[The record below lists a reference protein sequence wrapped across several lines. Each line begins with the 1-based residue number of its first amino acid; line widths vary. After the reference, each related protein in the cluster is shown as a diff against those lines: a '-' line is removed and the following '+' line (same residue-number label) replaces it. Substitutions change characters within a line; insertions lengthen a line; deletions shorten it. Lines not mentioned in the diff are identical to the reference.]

1 MNILR
6 FIPRMFSKIQGKEL
20 SGIQKTIAE
29 HLAKNP
35 EAANKTPF
43 CQQYWGEICDLKFY
57 RRISGNVTHHGYLNG
72 INHHLLWGINPE
84 GLRKPFMYLGVTPHE
99 MIQLTDA
106 EMRALPKTKETII
119 AYRCIGRKPEFLERD
134 FAKYQKSLNVK
145 EGDIVVMP
153 EYAYA
158 TSDINYAHV
167 YLPNNKGIRYVIEI
181 EPESQV
187 SVIGNGK
194 DNEIVFPRCSKFIC
208 KGVNKLGDTTEI
220 MLRHIKPIN
229 YIG

>member
-1 MNILR
+1 MNISR
-6 FIPRMFSKIQGKEL
+6 FIPRMFSKTSGKEVTN
-20 SGIQKTIAE
+20 IQKAMAKHLAE
-29 HLAKNP
+29 HP
-35 EAANKTPF
+35 EAANKMPF
-43 CQQYWGEICDLKFY
+43 CQQYWGKIALH
-57 RRISGNVTHHGYLNG
+57 RRISGNVTYHGDLNG

-84 GLRKPFMYLGVTPHE
+84 GLRKPFMHLGVTPHK
-99 MIQLTDA
+99 MIQQTDA
-106 EMRALPKTKETII
+106 EMRALLKTKETII
-119 AYRCIGRKPEFLERD
+119 AYRCIGQKPEFLERD
-134 FAKYQKSLNVK
+134 FARYQKSLNVK
-145 EGDIVVMP
+145 EGDIVIMP

-181 EPESQV
+181 EPGSQV

-194 DNEIVFPRCSKFIC
+194 NNEIVFPRCSKFIC